1 MRTNVL
7 RFLLQRKMHG
17 ATPRKKTRVLER
29 IRSNGSSSGEDLFGS
44 PTKNKRVIQPNYWKA
59 PDTTYDA
66 SKRRIKFNVSGT
78 IFETYEKT
86 LDQFPETTLGCP
98 LLRRKFYD
106 ASNNVYILPCD
117 KFAFDAILFYYQSN
131 GILSRPE
138 TVAGDVFREE
148 LRFFRIKDHR
158 FPCLDDS
165 EYVSEPCYEE
175 DNFKS
180 KVWTFL
186 EDPDSSIWA
195 KIFSYITM
203 LLILF
208 SVVIYILETLPEF
221 SNTASRK
228 NSVEGSKASLITL
241 WFYMDAV
248 CITWFSLEYLL
259 RIIFAPSWWWFVKSP
274 FGMLDLIAIF
284 PFYAKLLV
292 EDSVG
297 VSSLVVVRII
307 RITKSLRLLK
317 ISRYYAGLQV
327 FGRAVHD
334 CRGKLRALAMCVVIT
349 VILFSSFMY
358 FAESIMGDGNTSQFR
373 SIPDTFWYTIITMVT
388 VGYGDVVP
396 KTVAGKILGGYCA
409 LFGIIILYCFPT
421 PIVVLHFNKLYKEYV
436 ASSGQNMSKEEKAL
450 VMARS

>member
-1 MRTNVL
+1 
-7 RFLLQRKMHG
+7 MHG
-17 ATPRKKTRVLER
+17 ATPRKKVRAVER
-29 IRSNGSSSGEDLFGS
+29 IRSNGSSSDEDVFGS
-44 PTKNKRVIQPNYWKA
+44 PRKNKRVIQPNYWKA

-98 LLRRKFYD
+98 LLRREFYD
-106 ASNNVYILPCD
+106 ASSNVYILPCD

-158 FPCLDDS
+158 FPCLDS
-165 EYVSEPCYEE
+165 EYETEPTYEE
-175 DNFKS
+175 DHFKS

-195 KIFSYITM
+195 KCFSYITIF
-203 LLILF
+203 LILF

-228 NSVEGSKASLITL
+228 NSVEGSKASLFTL
-241 WFYMDAV
+241 WFYMDTV
-248 CITWFSLEYLL
+248 CIAWFSSEYLL
-259 RIIFAPSWWWFVKSP
+259 RIIFAPSRWWFVKSP

-317 ISRYYAGLQV
+317 LSRYYAGLQV

-334 CRGKLRALAMCVVIT
+334 CGGKLRALAMCVVIT
-349 VILFSSFMY
+349 VILFSSFLF
-358 FAESIMGDGNTSQFR
+358 FAETGMEDENKSQLCSMEDENKSQFC

>member
-1 MRTNVL
+1 M
-7 RFLLQRKMHG
+7 MHG
-17 ATPRKKTRVLER
+17 LAPRKKVRALER
-29 IRSNGSSSGEDLFGS
+29 MKSNGSSSDEDPFGS
-44 PTKNKRVIQPNYWKA
+44 PRKNKRVIQPNYWKA

-66 SKRRIKFNVSGT
+66 NKRRLKFNVSGT

-98 LLRRKFYD
+98 ILRHEYYD
-106 ASNNVYILPCD
+106 ASNNVYVLPCD

-138 TVAGDVFREE
+138 TVAGDVFREA

-165 EYVSEPCYEE
+165 EYEFNPCHEE
-175 DNFKS
+175 DTFKS
-180 KVWTFL
+180 RVWDFL
-186 EDPDSSIWA
+186 EDPSSSIWA
-195 KIFSYITM
+195 KLFSYFTIF
-203 LLILF
+203 LILF
-208 SVVIYILETLPEF
+208 SVAIYILETLPEF
-221 SNTASRK
+221 SNTANEE
-228 NSVEGSKASLITL
+228 NSVEGSKASFLTL
-241 WFYMDAV
+241 WFYMDTV
-248 CITWFSLEYLL
+248 CISWFSLEYLL

-274 FGMLDLIAIF
+274 FGLLDLIAIF
-284 PFYAKLLV
+284 PFYTKLLI
-292 EDSVG
+292 EDSAG
-297 VSSLVVVRII
+297 VHSLVVVRII
-307 RITKSLRLLK
+307 RIIKSLRLLK

-334 CRGKLRALAMCVVIT
+334 CRGKLRALAMCVLIV

-358 FAESIMGDGNTSQFR
+358 FAENILVDGNTSQFR

-396 KTVAGKILGGYCA
+396 KTLAGKILGSYCA
-409 LFGIIILYCFPT
+409 LCGVIILYCFPT

>member
-1 MRTNVL
+1 M
-7 RFLLQRKMHG
+7 MHSL
-17 ATPRKKTRVLER
+17 APRKKVRALER
-29 IRSNGSSSGEDLFGS
+29 MRSNGSSSDEDPFGS
-44 PTKNKRVIQPNYWKA
+44 PRKNKRVIHPNYWKA
-59 PDTTYDA
+59 PDTTYDVN
-66 SKRRIKFNVSGT
+66 KRRLKFNVSGT

-86 LDQFPETTLGCP
+86 LNQFPETTLGCP
-98 LLRRKFYD
+98 LLRHEFYD
-106 ASNNVYILPCD
+106 ASNNTYVLPCD

-138 TVAGDVFREE
+138 TVAGDVFRAE

-165 EYVSEPCYEE
+165 EYETDPTYEDE
-175 DNFKS
+175 NFKS
-180 KVWTFL
+180 KVWDFL
-186 EDPDSSIWA
+186 EDPSSSIWA
-195 KIFSYITM
+195 KIFSYITIF
-203 LLILF
+203 LILF
-208 SVVIYILETLPEF
+208 SVAIYILETLPEF
-221 SNTASRK
+221 SNTANQE
-228 NSVEGSKASLITL
+228 NSVEGSKTSLVTL
-241 WFYMDAV
+241 WFILDTV
-248 CITWFSLEYLL
+248 CISWFSFEYLL
-259 RIIFAPSWWWFVKSP
+259 RIVFAPSSWWFVRSP
-274 FGMLDLIAIF
+274 FGLLDLIAIF
-284 PFYAKLLV
+284 PFYLKLLV

-297 VSSLVVVRII
+297 IHSLIIVRLI

-334 CRGKLRALAMCVVIT
+334 CRGKLRALGMCGIIV

-358 FAESIMGDGNTSQFR
+358 FAESIMENGNTSQFR

-396 KTVAGKILGGYCA
+396 KTVAGKILGSYCA
-409 LFGIIILYCFPT
+409 LCGVIILYCFPT

-436 ASSGQNMSKEEKAL
+436 ASSGQSMSKEEKAL